1 MFYPAFKADGFAPR
15 LARTRLGRVRT
26 GLLALGHLRT
36 LEVLENRLLSTSG
49 NLEPFDLGQAVAASR
64 LPWGAFR
71 ARAQRAS
78 ILLRLSV
85 ARYEPKT
92 EAEAKAILAWW
103 DEQSWT
109 PPRSH
114 QSAEETKAAELAG
127 AHAIDHAATP
137 TLRLAAAV
145 AAVPGWQSLL
155 RVRSVWDAPLIAANH
170 LLAAHAENHG
180 AYHFPAD
187 LVLGAAHE
195 NEKGGLPRP
204 ITLWPSAVCLRRQTS
219 PEATHAPCAWRFRE
233 WSTTQR
239 CAAYAPPPWPL
250 GGATKGTQPKRTETA

>member
-1 MFYPAFKADGFAPR
+1 MFYPAFKSDWLSPR
-15 LARTRLGRVRT
+15 LSRTRLPRGWA
-26 GLLALGHLRT
+26 GLMTLGHLRT

-64 LPWGAFR
+64 LPWRVFLS
-71 ARAQRAS
+71 RAQRAS
-78 ILLRLSV
+78 VFLRLSV
-85 ARYEPKT
+85 ARCEPKT

-137 TLRLAAAV
+137 TLRLAVAV

-170 LLAAHAENHG
+170 LLAAGAENHG

-187 LVLGAAHE
+187 LVLGAV
-195 NEKGGLPRP
+195 P
-204 ITLWPSAVCLRRQTS
+204 
-219 PEATHAPCAWRFRE
+219 
-233 WSTTQR
+233 
-239 CAAYAPPPWPL
+239 
-250 GGATKGTQPKRTETA
+250 